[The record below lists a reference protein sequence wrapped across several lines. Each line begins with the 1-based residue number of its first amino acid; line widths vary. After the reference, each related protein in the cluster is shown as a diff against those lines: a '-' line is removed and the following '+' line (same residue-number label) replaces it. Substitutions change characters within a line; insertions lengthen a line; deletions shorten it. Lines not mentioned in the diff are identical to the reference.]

1 MPVEPQNCR
10 EENHFKL
17 KNCINEKY
25 SSNRLFIAAYLKYGK
40 EKTWNLLT
48 EWYSGGKNQKEKFFD
63 KELEI
68 NDKNI
73 EEEFRHHENWKRIS
87 GFNATPTL
95 LFNGKKLPEAYNLD
109 DIIYI
114 IDNGL

>member
-1 MPVEPQNCR
+1 MD
-10 EENHFKL
+10 
-17 KNCINEKY
+17 CIVYRTMQSVFFFSLLSDNLFNERKV
-25 SSNRLFIAAYLKYGK
+25 
-40 EKTWNLLT
+40 LL
-48 EWYSGGKNQKEKFFD
+48 D

-114 IDNGL
+114 INNGL